1 MPSEIRLVAR
11 AQRPMGFWSRLAALM
26 RAAPVQRDPDTD
38 PIFAASVIALSA
50 KIARADGQV
59 SAAERAAFAKAL
71 TAQGRARDDAHRL
84 FALAEQTTLG
94 FDAYARALARRYRA
108 QPGVLEDVLD
118 ILFYIAKA
126 DGVVTDEELQFIRSA
141 AGAFGFSDFEF
152 RRIAS
157 CHLGPEPNDPYV
169 ALGIEPGASLADVRK
184 AWLRALAAN
193 HPDVAMG
200 RGFSGSFVDMA
211 NAKAASINAAYQAI
225 LAAHTPQAK
234 VLDEMVVS

>member
-1 MPSEIRLVAR
+1 MPSKTGLVVRTPRR
-11 AQRPMGFWSRLAALM
+11 AGFWESLAALM
-26 RAAPVQRDPDTD
+26 RGVPLHRDPDTD

-50 KIARADGQV
+50 KMARADGQV
-59 SAAERAAFAKAL
+59 TTSERAAFARAL
-71 TAQGRARDDAHRL
+71 TAEGRARADAHRL
-84 FALAEQTTLG
+84 FELAEQTTLG
-94 FDAYARALARRYRA
+94 FDAYARTLARRYSA

-118 ILFYIAKA
+118 VLFYIAKA
-126 DGVVTDEELQFIRSA
+126 DGVVTVEELRFVRLVA
-141 AGAFGFSDFEF
+141 EAFGFSDFEF

-169 ALGIEPGASLADVRK
+169 ALGIEPGTALTDVRK

-200 RGFSGSFVDMA
+200 RGFSGSFVEMA

-225 LAAHTPQAK
+225 VAAHARQAN
-234 VLDEMVVS
+234 VLDEMPVS